1 MAIDRGRV
9 EMSDLQSSVA
19 GGEAPLEMFS
29 AFLADRYVDSS
40 PPLHIPVALSVAPLD
55 EAELQLRQCLD
66 RIARGD
72 EDALAELYDATATR
86 VHAAAM
92 RILRTDAA
100 ASEVV
105 SDVYFQVWKSAVSFD
120 SQRGSVGTW
129 LLMICRSRALD
140 RLRQRDPAVSHP
152 DPHVLA
158 GDASGD
164 ADPQDLVS
172 ALERGTRVREGLQRL
187 APAHRQVVALA
198 FFRGFTHVEIA
209 QHLDLT
215 LGTVK
220 SMLRQSMHS
229 LRVFLE
235 SGGPGGMN
243 GHY

>member
-1 MAIDRGRV
+1 MPIDRGRV
-9 EMSDLQSSVA
+9 EMADLQSTAA
-19 GGEAPLEMFS
+19 GGETSPERFS
-29 AFLADRYVDSS
+29 AFIDGYVDTS
-40 PPLHIPVALSVAPLD
+40 PPLQLPISVPVALPD
-55 EAELQLRQCLD
+55 EAEAQLRHCLH
-66 RIARGD
+66 RIAIGD
-72 EDALAELYDATATR
+72 EAALAELYDSTAAR

-92 RILRTDAA
+92 RILRADAA

-120 SQRGSVGTW
+120 ASRGSVGTW

-158 GDASGD
+158 GEATGGG
-164 ADPQDLVS
+164 DPQDLVS
-172 ALERGTRVREGLQRL
+172 ALERGTRVREGLKCL

-198 FFRGFTHVEIA
+198 FFRGLTHVEIA

-229 LRVFLE
+229 LRLFLD